1 VFNILE
7 VLFALTERSDGSFV
21 FTFGNASE
29 IREKIAELNKQK
41 LVPEGVGEEEGVSVL
56 ESDDGVEQLSNEDDS
71 NLGGEIES
79 SSTVVVGV
87 ADQNFPLES
96 ENESSIVLDSETES
110 ETPVINDLQ
119 VIDKHFKLDS
129 AEDGDGQH
137 GICNKGVAAAVVEH
151 NVVPSVSKE
160 EHSQVDSHK
169 EEIVISTVS
178 PAESDVFS
186 DPSSGPSL
194 ETEEKEEGDILTYV
208 VSVSP

>member
-1 VFNILE
+1 LFIILE
-7 VLFALTERSDGSFV
+7 DLFALTEHPDGSFV

-41 LVPEGVGEEEGVSVL
+41 LMPEGVVEEEGVGVL
-56 ESDDGVEQLSNEDDS
+56 ASDDGVEQLSNEDDS
-71 NLGGEIES
+71 NLRGDIES

-87 ADQNFPLES
+87 ADQNPPLLES
-96 ENESSIVLDSETES
+96 ENESSVVLDSEPES

-129 AEDGDGQH
+129 VDDSDDQH
-137 GICNKGVAAAVVEH
+137 GVCSEDVAAAAVEH
-151 NVVPSVSKE
+151 NVVPSVSE
-160 EHSQVDSHK
+160 EEDSQVGSHK
-169 EEIVISTVS
+169 EEVIVSTVS

-186 DPSSGPSL
+186 DLSSVPSL

-208 VSVSP
+208 VSP